1 MSDEKPE
8 AESGGTPA
16 SPAPEKASEA
26 SASTAEKAADGKSQ
40 GESAPAP
47 AGEATSEA
55 SESSGEPSGKRKK
68 RKRKRAEAEQV
79 VLRPSLRPDGRE
91 RPAFLLGFPSDPE
104 LEKLIRA
111 FELGN
116 YALVRKGAPELAE
129 RTTDAKVRAAAEELA
144 RRIEPDPLVKVLL
157 GLSIALLVVLTLWA
171 YKTHGG

>member
-8 AESGGTPA
+8 AEPAGAPA
-16 SPAPEKASEA
+16 SPAPEKAGEA
-26 SASTAEKAADGKSQ
+26 G
-40 GESAPAP
+40 SAPADETAPGADTGEPSASDGAEP
-47 AGEATSEA
+47 AGDP
-55 SESSGEPSGKRKK
+55 SGEPSGKRKK
-68 RKRKRAEAEQV
+68 RKRKRAEEV

-91 RPAFLLGFPSDPE
+91 RPAFLLAFPSDPE
-104 LEKLIRA
+104 LERLIRA

-116 YALVRKGAPELAE
+116 YALVRKDAPSLAA

>member
-8 AESGGTPA
+8 AEPAGAPA
-16 SPAPEKASEA
+16 SPTPDTTIEA
-26 SASTAEKAADGKSQ
+26 STAPAEKAAGDDAGGPS
-40 GESAPAP
+40 EPPA
-47 AGEATSEA
+47 AEGADA
-55 SESSGEPSGKRKK
+55 SGEPSGKRKK
-68 RKRKRAEAEQV
+68 RKRKKVEEEV
-79 VLRPSLRPDGRE
+79 VLRPSLGPDGRE
-91 RPAFLLGFPSDPE
+91 RPAFLLAFPNDPE
-104 LEKLIRA
+104 LERLMRA

-129 RTTDAKVRAAAEELA
+129 RTTDPKVRAAAQDLA

>member
-8 AESGGTPA
+8 EPVEPPVQEGA
-16 SPAPEKASEA
+16 AP
-26 SASTAEKAADGKSQ
+26 T
-40 GESAPAP
+40 GESA
-47 AGEATSEA
+47 EA
-55 SESSGEPSGKRKK
+55 GEPSGKRKK
-68 RKRKRAEAEQV
+68 RKRKKAEAEEV

-91 RPAFLLGFPSDPE
+91 RPAFLLAFPSDPE